1 MVPTLSPSRS
11 ADNRLNGG
19 HNFHSDARNRHVRH
33 HIAQFDFFDYAL
45 NLIAGRKHPLQ
56 LYNTAGHSA
65 PNC

>member
-1 MVPTLSPSRS
+1 MVTTLSPSRS
-11 ADNRLNGG
+11 ADNRLHSG
-19 HNFHSDARNRHVRH
+19 HEFHSATRNHHVRH

-45 NLIAGRKHPLQ
+45 NLTPGRKHPLQ